1 MVTFGISPECL
12 CHDVRDNV
20 ARVADLEEAGF
31 THIWEG
37 DHTLPWQHSSGH
49 SAGIWATLTAFLA
62 HTERAVVGPMVIPPI
77 GVRHQPVDVAIEIAT
92 LELLYPGRVA
102 LGVGTGEAMN
112 EKTTTGAWPSLHERI
127 ERVTEA
133 IELIRRCW
141 AEPDYFRHQGKHFDA
156 FFYLYQ
162 KPSAEIPIICAAG
175 GPKMAGNAGRL
186 ADGYVSVGVPTEVHH
201 DVLIPAFENGA
212 AAAGRAAPSGFRTAW
227 VSTSYHPDRERALE
241 GARVYGGLLIPEAY
255 TYIQDPRVIE
265 QRALLV
271 RDEALAAAFCIA
283 TSGEEIIARFE
294 AFIDAGCDHIIWA
307 DMSPDP
313 SLVAGVCRD
322 EVLPYFAR
330 KYGGS
335 TAPSIAAVR

>member
-20 ARVADLEEAGF
+20 RRVGDLEEAGF

-62 HTERAVVGPMVIPPI
+62 NTERAVVGPMVIPPI
-77 GVRHQPVDVAIEIAT
+77 GIRHQPVDVAIEIAT
-92 LELLYPGRVA
+92 LELLFPGRVA

-112 EKTTTGAWPSLHERI
+112 EKTTTGVWPPLRERI
-127 ERVTEA
+127 ERLVEA
-133 IELIRRCW
+133 IGLIRRCW
-141 AEPDYFRHQGKHFDA
+141 EEPDYFRHQGKYFDS
-156 FFYLYQ
+156 FFRLYQ
-162 KPSAEIPIICAAG
+162 KLEHRIPIICAAG

-186 ADGYVSVGVPTEVHH
+186 ADGYVAVGVPAEVHR
-201 DVLIPAFENGA
+201 DVLAPSFEAGA
-212 AAAGRAAPSGFRTAW
+212 AEAERAAPTGFRSAW
-227 VSTSYHPDRERALE
+227 VSTSYHPDREKALD

-255 TYIQDPRVIE
+255 SYIQDPRVIE

-271 RDEALAAAFCIA
+271 RDEALSAAFCIA

-294 AFIDAGCDHIIWA
+294 AFIEAGCDHIIWA

-313 SLVAGVCRD
+313 SIVAKVCRD
-322 EVLPYFAR
+322 EVLPYLTR
-330 KYGGS
+330 KYGVEPMV
-335 TAPSIAAVR
+335 ADVAVR

>member
-20 ARVADLEEAGF
+20 ARVGDLEEAGF

-62 HTERAVVGPMVIPPI
+62 NTERAVVGPMVLPPI
-77 GVRHQPVDVAIEIAT
+77 GIRHHPVDVAIEMAT
-92 LELLYPGRVA
+92 LALLYPGRVA

-112 EKTTTGAWPSLHERI
+112 EKTTTGFWPPLRERI
-127 ERVTEA
+127 ERLVEA

-141 AEPDYFRHQGKHFDA
+141 EEPDFFRHKGKYFDT

-162 KPSAEIPIICAAG
+162 QPEARIPIICAAG
-175 GPKMAGNAGRL
+175 GPKMAENAGRL
-186 ADGYVSVGVPTEVHH
+186 ADGYVAVGVPAEVHTN
-201 DVLIPAFENGA
+201 VLIPAFERGA
-212 AAAGRAAPSGFRTAW
+212 AAAATPPAPGFRTAW
-227 VSTSYHPDRERALE
+227 VSTSYHPDRNKALD

-255 TYIQDPRVIE
+255 SYIQDPRVIE

-271 RDEALAAAFCIA
+271 RDEALAQAFCIA

-294 AFIDAGCDHIIWA
+294 AFIEAGCEHIIWA

-313 SLVAGVCRD
+313 SIVAKVCRD
-322 EVLPYFAR
+322 EVLPYLNR
-330 KYGGS
+330 KYGS
-335 TAPSIAAVR
+335 PAVLAG